1 MKKRVALVALAV
13 LTAFAVFAFIA
24 YGTLGPEAQ
33 ICAIAIKEIAQET
46 DTHPDEWVVRETKR
60 DGDQWEVQV
69 VTQETNTVFYVTVSP
84 SGKVLAIVSA
94 QDRANDVSNVRP

>member
-24 YGTLGPEAQ
+24 YGTLGPEAR
-33 ICAIAIKEIAQET
+33 IRSIAIKGVAQET
-46 DTHPDEWVVRETKR
+46 DTHPEEWIARETKH

-69 VTQETNTVFYVTVSP
+69 MTQETNEAFYVTVST
-84 SGKVLAIVSA
+84 SGNVLAIVSA
-94 QDRANDVSNVRP
+94 DERASDGSDVRP